1 MQVLLPDQKLS
12 KTLPEAVVEK
22 FKIVDEIQS
31 LLKAAKIGGAN
42 LTDDG
47 NKENVEESPNDNK
60 NKSVVKQDNNNN
72 SNDKRCLNSDIAV
85 QSSLHAPII
94 THTPFPGISQLLPSL
109 YLCGAGVAMPM
120 VLDKLQVRFIINVA
134 PELPDTPLS
143 SVTKPLYLRI
153 CVHDRPTSDLSVHF
167 DEVADMIEE
176 VRQLGGKSLVHCV
189 AGVSRST
196 TLCLAYLMKYGGMSL
211 RTAYHHVKAIR
222 PQIRPNTGFFQQLRR
237 YEEQLRGTCSVNMVY
252 YESLNKEIPDVYEPE
267 YRAME
272 EFYQRQRKALKRH

>member
-1 MQVLLPDQKLS
+1 MQVLFPEQKLPKS
-12 KTLPEAVVEK
+12 LSESADGRL
-22 FKIVDEIQS
+22 KIVDEIQN
-31 LLKAAKIGGAN
+31 LLQAANIAGAN
-42 LTDDG
+42 NLSNNSSKQNSEELQVQSKPRIDTDG
-47 NKENVEESPNDNK
+47 
-60 NKSVVKQDNNNN
+60 NNNN
-72 SNDKRCLNSDIAV
+72 NAKTDLNDRIAV
-85 QSSLHAPII
+85 ESALQASIH
-94 THTPFPGISQLLPSL
+94 THTPFAGISQLLPSL

-120 VLDKLQVRFIINVA
+120 MLDQLQVRFIINVA

-153 CVHDRPTSDLSVHF
+153 SVHDRPDSDLSVHF

-196 TLCLAYLMKYGGMSL
+196 TLCLAYLMKYAGMSL
-211 RTAYHHVKAIR
+211 RTAYLHVKAIR

-237 YEEQLRGTCSVNMVY
+237 YEEQLRGTCSVQMVY
-252 YESLNKEIPDVYEPE
+252 YESLNKEIPDVYQPE